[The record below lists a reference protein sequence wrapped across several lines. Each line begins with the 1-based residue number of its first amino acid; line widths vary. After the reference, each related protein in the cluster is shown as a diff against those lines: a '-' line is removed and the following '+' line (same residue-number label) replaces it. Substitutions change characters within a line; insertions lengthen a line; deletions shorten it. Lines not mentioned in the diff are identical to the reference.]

1 MAEIVENCPESPKG
15 MCTGE
20 CLPKGYHEEDVIEL
34 HPTENISEELIMSN
48 SPLDS
53 STETKPDSGIE
64 GTFFN
69 SYKTFISE
77 NNCCKISI
85 QKRRLDSGSICDNI
99 NIIENFLSYL
109 TQVQKSSL
117 LT

>member
-15 MCTGE
+15 TCTGE

-48 SPLDS
+48 SQLDS

-64 GTFFN
+64 GRFFN
-69 SYKTFISE
+69 CYKTFISE

-85 QKRRLDSGSICDNI
+85 QKKELRARFVVLKIFFGNRNPIIYDLTNNI
-99 NIIENFLSYL
+99 
-109 TQVQKSSL
+109 
-117 LT
+117 